1 MFLFSV
7 WSPLD
12 NSIQGKTI
20 NICVHWKPRGW
31 YAAQNNAMVFLTAD
45 SNVNFWVSKWK
56 ITRVCAW
63 LNSHPKKCRTL
74 HILFSLNVAIIS
86 VFSAEEECMVIN
98 VIGQQLKEWIERRFL
113 PLIFQSRPDD
123 SVNNNAFSVIYCPL
137 QQLGCQIQGDWIM
150 DRHWRLNVGKM
161 CPCAAAEPRSN
172 SLAGVTVP

>member
-1 MFLFSV
+1 MFIGSREVDMLHKIMPWYFWLLILMLISGFQNGKLHV
-7 WSPLD
+7 FVHGWIA
-12 NSIQGKTI
+12 IQ
-20 NICVHWKPRGW
+20 
-31 YAAQNNAMVFLTAD
+31 
-45 SNVNFWVSKWK
+45 
-56 ITRVCAW
+56 
-63 LNSHPKKCRTL
+63 KKCRTL